1 MAEISGHRGARAARG
16 KALSPDKIDAL
27 IWGLKHPNAAVRR
40 CSLELLDQHPDESA
54 VPSII
59 ECLSDPVAR
68 VRWHAIHALE
78 CDVCKQGASL
88 FSADAFA
95 RIRRL
100 AESDP
105 SDKVR
110 RYAERVV
117 REHHAV

>member
-1 MAEISGHRGARAARG
+1 MAEISGHRGSRAARG
-16 KALSPDKIDAL
+16 KALSSDKIEAL

-54 VPSII
+54 IPSII

-78 CDVCKQGASL
+78 CDVCKQGASF
-88 FSADAFA
+88 FSPHALET
-95 RIRRL
+95 IQRL
-100 AESDP
+100 AASDP

-110 RYAERVV
+110 QYAERVV
-117 REHHAV
+117 REHHAA